1 MNSTLAGP
9 IADSHNPTPE
19 LAPANPLIEG
29 VEKLEDW
36 LAHREI
42 VVQELC
48 PVGAI
53 ETLYAQRA
61 ALYLWRLDRVTRYEF
76 AKPQCLIEAGSP
88 PTCEDPANA
97 PDQLIVSDSP
107 SLQTIIKYEAHLQ
120 RCLAGTMAELRRLQ
134 KERRQGLRDANS
146 GGRGADRAGVCIPG
160 GRGADRAGI
169 CEKEFVEKGSHG
181 GSPSH
186 KITDA
191 EMPIPGAR
199 GADRAGICIPGGRG
213 ADRAGVCIPGG
224 RGADR
229 AGICENEFIEKG
241 SHGGSPSQSE
251 QSDI

>member
-1 MNSTLAGP
+1 MNCTLAGP

-48 PVGAI
+48 PVGAL

-61 ALYLWRLDRVTRYEF
+61 ALHLWRLHRVTRYEF
-76 AKPQCLIEAGSP
+76 AKPQGLIEAGSP

-146 GGRGADRAGVCIPG
+146 GGRGADRAGVCLNEL
-160 GRGADRAGI
+160 D
-169 CEKEFVEKGSHG
+169 EKGSHG
-181 GSPSH
+181 GSPSLQ
-186 KITDA
+186 ITGA
-191 EMPIPGAR
+191 EML
-199 GADRAGICIPGGRG
+199 IPGGRG
-213 ADRAGVCIPGG
+213 ADRRRSG
-224 RGADR
+224 
-229 AGICENEFIEKG
+229 
-241 SHGGSPSQSE
+241 Q
-251 QSDI
+251 

>member
-29 VEKLEDW
+29 VEKLEDC

-48 PVGAI
+48 PVGAL

-76 AKPQCLIEAGSP
+76 AKPQRLIEAGSP
-88 PTCEDPANA
+88 LTCEDPSNA

-120 RCLAGTMAELRRLQ
+120 RCLAVTMAELRRLQ

-169 CEKEFVEKGSHG
+169 C
-181 GSPSH
+181 
-186 KITDA
+186 
-191 EMPIPGAR
+191 
-199 GADRAGICIPGGRG
+199 IPGGRG

-229 AGICENEFIEKG
+229 AGICQNEFIEKG
-241 SHGGSPSQSE
+241 SHGGSPSLKIPRPE
-251 QSDI
+251 MLVREGEAPTEPLV